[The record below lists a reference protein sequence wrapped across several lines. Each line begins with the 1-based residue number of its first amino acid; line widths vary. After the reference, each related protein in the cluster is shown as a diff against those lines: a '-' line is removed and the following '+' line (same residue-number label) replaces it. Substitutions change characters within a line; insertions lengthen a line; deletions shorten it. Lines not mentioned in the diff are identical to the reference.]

1 MATLTLMK
9 NNSPQQYFMM
19 PDLRN
24 QAHELYQRGGSFQ
37 KAGEKVMAIIGW
49 VTSGDSNP
57 LKGLKTTNHG
67 ETRLKKCVKYDLTG
81 ACRLVTIKDAGK
93 VILLFVGDH
102 DDEEKWLNANRGN
115 KFVVDEKGRLDC
127 VPEMSGT
134 LEPGE
139 RPLIPSEYTKG
150 KLYGLLSD
158 KEFDEL
164 VLEVPRSSIR
174 SIEDLHAF
182 SSDDEVFDAVENIED
197 ENKKKL
203 VLDVLVALKS
213 GDVEGAQRRM
223 AYERGELVD
232 VTEAPAEEG
241 ARIFQIPQ
249 DDPAYAE
256 LFAHFVKTADYKQW
270 MLFMHPEQQ
279 EIVDKDFT
287 GSAKLL
293 GVSGSGKTCVVVK
306 RAIRLAEKYPD
317 ENVLIVTLNRSLA
330 RLIRELVDV
339 VALDSVKERVQVK
352 PFFTVC
358 QEYLHEL
365 EPGSDRLY
373 DDTTWKS
380 KEHIDEVWSEYY
392 RCELN
397 NHDAEVLHPVHDYL
411 IAQGISAESYIREEF
426 DWIRSA
432 VESGERKDYLKI
444 ERAGRSI
451 PMQER
456 YRKQLLDGL
465 EFWENKMKMVGVT
478 DYLGLAAA
486 LSKHRGGLK
495 KRYRCVL
502 VDESQ
507 DFGTTELG
515 LIREITMEGENDIF
529 ICGDAAQRVS
539 TKYQSLKTAGIQIP
553 SAHSRKLSKNYRN
566 SREILAAAYK
576 VLIENITESIVDSED
591 FEVLDPEYSSFS
603 GSTPLVLSADNLSEE
618 IAYAHVYA
626 KQAVA
631 ENPSWKVC
639 IALCGYSLYELKR
652 FAESHGLLVLDGE
665 ASLGDGAI
673 FVSDLEQTKGF
684 EFDVMMVVNASQG
697 IFPNPTLPK
706 DEHFRELCHFYV
718 SLTRAKSELIVSYS
732 GLPSVILKNTDDV
745 FIFDSWAAYLPGEKL
760 DMTALPRRIQDI
772 RKEEHAS
779 HDVLF
784 MHASSFLY
792 TETAIGLNAELVS
805 KLRELVDGKSINR
818 QGHLVKW
825 KNLGSAY
832 DSVLNSPRARNTFG
846 PERVKEFRSLCEQ
859 LEFPTRLRQVNIR
872 DVYQGVLATD
882 VEDSN

>member
-1 MATLTLMK
+1 MATLTLNK
-9 NNSPQQYFMM
+9 NNTELTYFQA
-19 PDLRN
+19 PGLRD
-24 QAHELYQRGGSFQ
+24 QAHALHQRGGPFQ
-37 KAGEKVMAIIGW
+37 KASEKVMAIIGW
-49 VTSGDSNP
+49 IAAGDANP

-67 ETRLKKCVKYDLTG
+67 ETRLKKCTKYDLTG
-81 ACRLVTIKDAGK
+81 ACRLVTVKDNGI

-102 DDEEKWLNANRGN
+102 DDEEKWLNANRGK
-115 KFVVDEKGRLDC
+115 KFVVDDQGRLDFI
-127 VPEMSGT
+127 PEMSGT
-134 LEPGE
+134 LGPGE
-139 RPLIPSEYTKG
+139 RTEITTEYTKG
-150 KLYGLLSD
+150 KLFELLSD
-158 KEFDEL
+158 AEFDEL
-164 VLEVPRSSIR
+164 VDGVSRSTIR

-182 SSDDEVFDAVENIED
+182 SSDDDVFDAIENIID
-197 ENKKKL
+197 AVKQKL
-203 VLDVLVALKS
+203 VLDVLVALKA
-213 GDVEGAQRRM
+213 GDVAGAQRRL
-223 AYERGELVD
+223 AYERGDFSDLSDGV
-232 VTEAPAEEG
+232 VEESE
-241 ARIFQIPQ
+241 RIFSIPKN
-249 DDPAYAE
+249 DPAYAE

-279 EIVDKDFT
+279 EIVEKDFT

-306 RAIRLAEKYPD
+306 RAIRLAEKYPE
-317 ENVLIVTLNRSLA
+317 ENILIVTLNRSLA
-330 RLIRELVDV
+330 GLIRELVDV
-339 VALDSVKERVQVK
+339 VALDSVKDRVQVK

-603 GSTPLVLSADNLSEE
+603 GSTPLVLSAENLSEE

-652 FAESHGLLVLDGE
+652 FAETHGLLVLDGE

-859 LEFPTRLRQVNIR
+859 LEFPTLLRQVNIR